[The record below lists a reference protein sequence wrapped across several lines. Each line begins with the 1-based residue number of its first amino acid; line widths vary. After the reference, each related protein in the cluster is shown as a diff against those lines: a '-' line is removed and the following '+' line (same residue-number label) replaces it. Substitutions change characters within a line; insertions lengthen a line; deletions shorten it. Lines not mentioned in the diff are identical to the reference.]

1 MSMIKHEPSSGL
13 VSLRQAVDELFG
25 DSFVR
30 PSRMLTSF
38 AEVAVPAIDV
48 YQTHNEVVVKASLPG
63 VKPEDVNIDSTGG
76 TLTIRGETKA
86 EQEIKK
92 ED

>member
-1 MSMIKHEPSSGL
+1 MSMMRWQPFTEL
-13 VSLRQAVDELFG
+13 MSLRQAMDKLFE
-25 DSFVR
+25 DSFGR